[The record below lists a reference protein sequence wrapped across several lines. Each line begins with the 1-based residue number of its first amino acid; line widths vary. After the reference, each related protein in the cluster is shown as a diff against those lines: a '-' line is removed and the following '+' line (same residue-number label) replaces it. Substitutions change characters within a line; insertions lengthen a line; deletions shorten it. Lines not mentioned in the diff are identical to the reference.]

1 MGESMKCK
9 HCNKDCE
16 CEGIPM
22 KWVSEKWN
30 GDNGEVMYRNC
41 KGQLVKLVGHT
52 TEVIE
57 ELKKAMDEVIE
68 E

>member
-1 MGESMKCK
+1 
-9 HCNKDCE
+9 
-16 CEGIPM
+16 
-22 KWVSEKWN
+22 
-30 GDNGEVMYRNC
+30 MYRNC